1 MNRPSKRFIL
11 YGLGILLVIAT
22 VAGIAVMSGRSS
34 ATGNTARLAG
44 AGIESLPRTV
54 ARIKSMP
61 GRATSGCGV
70 GGAPAMKTNR
80 VNGQMGDLVAGPI
93 VVGCGRRNQELIQ
106 LVAFR
111 TTKQLC
117 AEMERPRMEM
127 IVGGACKP
135 VDIAWHDYCA
145 ELCIASVLPAD
156 MGRNHRY
163 KFATLF
169 GEASRNRR
177 TSRLCCMSQRG
188 RERFLRS
195 RVVLSRLT
203 CSKLS
208 TRPNRSSSL
217 ARLFDLA
224 CRRKMWKLLRR
235 AKVVSS
241 DVME

>member
-1 MNRPSKRFIL
+1 MGKW
-11 YGLGILLVIAT
+11 GISSLVQLWS
-22 VAGIAVMSGRSS
+22 AV
-34 ATGNTARLAG
+34 
-44 AGIESLPRTV
+44 V
-54 ARIKSMP
+54 
-61 GRATSGCGV
+61 
-70 GGAPAMKTNR
+70 
-80 VNGQMGDLVAGPI
+80 
-93 VVGCGRRNQELIQ
+93 RRNQELIQ

-145 ELCIASVLPAD
+145 ELCIASGLPAD

-169 GEASRNRR
+169 GEASSNRR

-217 ARLFDLA
+217 ARLFDLRA
-224 CRRKMWKLLRR
+224 AARCGSCCDGRKWCRQTSWSEEPPAHLRR
-235 AKVVSS
+235 CASSFFVKGRGPLPNVPAKPAPRMRQSRAQRARS
-241 DVME
+241 RRE